1 MLSRGLLISVGVTVL
16 AVGLLFVYFRNKV
29 SAVEKKV
36 ELMFNLIQN
45 YETQTHQNNRAQAM
59 DDAMQMANS
68 MMENNGMSMES
79 VPQQTTSLI
88 EVSDDDEDSEEV
100 SDSDDESDEEEEEE
114 ETLSFEKSTS
124 QEDTVNVDLDTI
136 DITNLE
142 SDQSNEQSQD
152 NEVTQVDLEKNED
165 SLDEEDSDLDDDE
178 EEGEEEENLEA
189 TEVIELTE
197 DDYKKKTVA
206 ELKQIAQSRGLINY
220 KSLKKTPLIQ
230 LLMGN

>member
-1 MLSRGLLISVGVTVL
+1 MLSRGLLISIAVTVL

-45 YETQTHQNNRAQAM
+45 YETQTHQNNRAQTM
-59 DDAMQMANS
+59 NGAMQMANS
-68 MMENNGMSMES
+68 IMENNDIMSMES
-79 VPQQTTSLI
+79 VPQQTTTLI
-88 EVSDDDEDSEEV
+88 EVSDDEDSEEV
-100 SDSDDESDEEEEEE
+100 SDDDEESDEEE

-136 DITNLE
+136 DITNLD

-165 SLDEEDSDLDDDE
+165 SLDEEDSDLDDDQE
-178 EEGEEEENLEA
+178 EEEEEENLEA
-189 TEVIELTE
+189 TEIVELTE
-197 DDYKKKTVA
+197 DEYKKKTVA
-206 ELKQIAQSRGLINY
+206 ELKQIAQTRGLTNY

>member
-88 EVSDDDEDSEEV
+88 EVSD
-100 SDSDDESDEEEEEE
+100 SDEESDEEE

>member
-1 MLSRGLLISVGVTVL
+1 MLSRGLLISIGITVL

-79 VPQQTTSLI
+79 APLQTTSLI

-100 SDSDDESDEEEEEE
+100 SDSDDDEDSEEEE
-114 ETLSFEKSTS
+114 ETLSFESSISK
-124 QEDTVNVDLDTI
+124 ENTVNVDLDTI
-136 DITNLE
+136 DITDLE
-142 SDQSNEQSQD
+142 TDQKNEQSQN
-152 NEVTQVDLEKNED
+152 NEVTPVDLEKNED

-178 EEGEEEENLEA
+178 EEEILEA
-189 TEVIELTE
+189 AEIIELTE

-206 ELKQIAQSRGLINY
+206 ELKQIAQSRGLTNY
-220 KSLKKTPLIQ
+220 KSLKKNPLIQ
-230 LLMGN
+230 LLMEN